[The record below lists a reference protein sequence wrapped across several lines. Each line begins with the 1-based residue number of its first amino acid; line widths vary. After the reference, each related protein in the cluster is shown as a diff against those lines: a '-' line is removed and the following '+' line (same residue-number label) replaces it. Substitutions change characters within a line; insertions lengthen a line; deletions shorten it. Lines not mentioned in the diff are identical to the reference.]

1 MATRPAVRSAH
12 PPGTVAAV
20 STPARSRRRRLL
32 ERLWILGSVA
42 YGGLRI
48 FIADRTVKRY
58 GVNIWA
64 FAAVELSTSWIYGL
78 STARVVGAL
87 VDRHVR
93 LALKWGVLAA
103 VTFLAPE
110 TFIILTGRDMPAI
123 VYVIV
128 LALVSVLGTAAVI
141 SLLRRVRAGRRAHE
155 PAPDDVVAP
164 IRP

>member
-1 MATRPAVRSAH
+1 MAP
-12 PPGTVAAV
+12 V

-32 ERLWILGSVA
+32 ERLWIVGSVA
-42 YGGLRI
+42 YGGIRI

-64 FAAVELSTSWIYGL
+64 FAGVELGTSWIYGL

-87 VDRHVR
+87 VDRHMR
-93 LALKWGVLAA
+93 LALKWGALAVA
-103 VTFLAPE
+103 TFLAPE
-110 TFIILTGRDMPAI
+110 TYIILTGRDMPAI

-128 LALVSVLGTAAVI
+128 LALVSLLGTAAVV

-155 PAPDDVVAP
+155 PAPPDVVEP
-164 IRP
+164 VRR